1 MKESIL
7 EQKKEAFDDAIK
19 AYKEFKLNH
28 LSDDGKFHAGY
39 LSDDGYLSNDVYD
52 ILCDLQMN
60 IWDAKDKY
68 NFELNNVKINIESS
82 VDTKPVMNYDNKNLF
97 IFHNN
102 SDWNKFTLVALK
114 EDNRIKL
121 GLSICNDNDNFSRK
135 VGRELA
141 FIRTNNGRW
150 TIPCKESDPLK
161 IRQDLYLLVQDIVDN
176 FDYYKQNYI

>member
-7 EQKKEAFDDAIK
+7 KQKKENFDDAIK
-19 AYKEFKLNH
+19 TYKEFKLGH
-28 LSDDGKFHAGY
+28 LSDDGKFHAEY
-39 LSDDGYLSNDVYD
+39 LSDDIYDMLYDLQTNIWMTRDVYN
-52 ILCDLQMN
+52 L
-60 IWDAKDKY
+60 
-68 NFELNNVKINIESS
+68 ELKNEKFESS
-82 VDTKPVMNYDNKNLF
+82 VDTKTVMNYDNKNLF
-97 IFHNN
+97 IFHNT
-102 SDWNKFTLVALK
+102 DWNKFTLVALK
-114 EDNRIKL
+114 EENKIKL

-161 IRQDLYLLVQDIVDN
+161 IRQDLYLLVQDIIDN